1 MYILVQYSD
10 NENTQVDWDVL
21 LKDLRLT
28 NNVVVCKS
36 WFGNHLESACNFSNT
51 WKIKIL
57 SIKNDKNT
65 F

>member
-28 NNVVVCKS
+28 KNVVVRKS
-36 WFGNHLESACNFSNT
+36 WFGNHLESVCNFF
-51 WKIKIL
+51 WKIKIS